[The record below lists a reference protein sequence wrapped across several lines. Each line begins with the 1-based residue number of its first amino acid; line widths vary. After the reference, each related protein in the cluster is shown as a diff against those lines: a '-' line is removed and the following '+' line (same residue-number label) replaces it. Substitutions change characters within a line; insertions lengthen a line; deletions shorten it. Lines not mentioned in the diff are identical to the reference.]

1 MSQFEETIFRTSL
14 QSFQRVMILM
24 GIVCCLSPS
33 VSKQDLSCRKLTTM
47 SLHIIAI
54 FSLVVY
60 LIHGHLKNVR
70 ESIYNSDDTFTIAL
84 DSLGFSTLVMVQLI
98 VYLESSWKVE
108 MYHKIFNKFEQMRI
122 LLLEKFAIQFDYS
135 RLKFYIRLLQIH
147 FTINMILIIC
157 FVVVT
162 FPPNVDLL
170 LSMYA
175 ELVLKVKMF
184 EFMFFVV
191 VFMVMIFDVCRAA
204 RLQCR
209 FVEMMQ
215 FASSAQRQECLMGFV
230 ALQDLHALLWENVQV
245 LTNYFEWSSPGIFA
259 KQLIDLTLL
268 AYWAFLNTELGT
280 TARVRYYLI
289 VLWAV
294 QIFTLT
300 IACLLCSVCE
310 RWDRKLRSSFRNIL
324 KDRRN
329 PLLMRCLN
337 RISMQLWHE
346 PISFEAGHFVTVN
359 IGTLGKYIFTIT
371 MYIVILIQF
380 RMSV

>member
-47 SLHIIAI
+47 SLHITAI

-70 ESIYNSDDTFTIAL
+70 ESIYNSDDIFTIVL
-84 DSLGFSTLVMVQLI
+84 ESLGFSTLVMVQLI

-122 LLLEKFAIQFDYS
+122 LLLEKFAIQFDCS

-147 FTINMILIIC
+147 FTINMILILC

-184 EFMFFVV
+184 EFMFFIV

-209 FVEMMQ
+209 LLEMMQ
-215 FASSAQRQECLMGFV
+215 FATRAQRQECLMGFV

-280 TARVRYYLI
+280 TARIRYYLI

-294 QIFTLT
+294 KIFTLT

-329 PLLMRCLN
+329 LLLMRHLN
-337 RISMQLWHE
+337 RISMQL
-346 PISFEAGHFVTVN
+346 
-359 IGTLGKYIFTIT
+359 
-371 MYIVILIQF
+371 
-380 RMSV
+380 